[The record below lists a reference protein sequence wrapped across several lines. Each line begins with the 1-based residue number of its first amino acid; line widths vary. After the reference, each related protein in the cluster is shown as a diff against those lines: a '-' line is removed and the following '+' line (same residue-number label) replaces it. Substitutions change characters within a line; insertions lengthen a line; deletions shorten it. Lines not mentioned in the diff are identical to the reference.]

1 MTTSISERALIHAP
15 LGAADG
21 LLAGFFA
28 AHPARTD
35 TGARLIFHAGNIE
48 TPAIVLVAAAHM
60 PGDMTPRYTVHWE
73 SDGHTGFPV
82 FEGVLTVDADEDY
95 DAFWLRITGTY
106 RPPAGIIGAAFDAV
120 IGNRLAAETA
130 HNLLAEIRDAVE
142 AVFHQQER
150 SKIATT
156 TAQSG

>member
-73 SDGHTGFPV
+73 SDG
-82 FEGVLTVDADEDY
+82 
-95 DAFWLRITGTY
+95 TY